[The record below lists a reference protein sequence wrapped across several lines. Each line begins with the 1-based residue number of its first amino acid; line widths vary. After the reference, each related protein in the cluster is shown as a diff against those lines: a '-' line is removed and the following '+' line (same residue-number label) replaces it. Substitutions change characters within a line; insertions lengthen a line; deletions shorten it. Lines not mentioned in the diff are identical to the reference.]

1 MGKKDPEHKALIPL
15 VIPAYEPDERM
26 TKLFEEFKEKGI
38 HDVILIDDGSG
49 EAYRE
54 VFRKAEEILQEIGGE
69 FLTHE
74 KNKGKGGAIRTAFA
88 YVLEKYP
95 EAIGVVTADCDGQH
109 HVEDIL
115 AIMRRLSEKPDCLI
129 AGVRRFDGEDVPWKS
144 AFGNKLTAKV
154 VSYATPSAASA
165 AFHGAS

>member
-1 MGKKDPEHKALIPL
+1 MEKKGPENKALIPL

-26 TKLFEEFKEKGI
+26 TKLFEEFREKGI

-49 EAYRE
+49 ETYRE
-54 VFRKAEEILQEIGGE
+54 FFQKAEEILQEIGGE
-69 FLTHE
+69 LLTHE
-74 KNKGKGGAIRTAFA
+74 KNKGKGGAVRTAFA

-95 EAIGVVTADCDGQH
+95 DAIGVVTADCDGQH

-129 AGVRRFDGEDVPWKS
+129 AGVRRFDGDDVP
-144 AFGNKLTAKV
+144 
-154 VSYATPSAASA
+154 
-165 AFHGAS
+165 